1 MAVIGVFNENLKV
14 HLYRW
19 EGRVDHSE
27 PIFRFDITFSEFCYV
42 TLYYYCDLV
51 MWLVYNKD
59 HMSALCSY
67 DDGLELLY
75 M

>member
-42 TLYYYCDLV
+42 TLCYYCDLV
-51 MWLVYNKD
+51 M
-59 HMSALCSY
+59 
-67 DDGLELLY
+67 
-75 M
+75 